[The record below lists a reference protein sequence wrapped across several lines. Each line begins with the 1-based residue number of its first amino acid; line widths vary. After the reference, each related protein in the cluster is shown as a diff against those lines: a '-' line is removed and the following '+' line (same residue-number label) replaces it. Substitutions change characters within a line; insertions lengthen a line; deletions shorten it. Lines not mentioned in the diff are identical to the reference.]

1 MTQFIAQLSVILDAV
16 DVSEATSRLQTLA
29 SLLEDTATDVV
40 FAHHNGDVECN
51 EAVEA
56 ECAASLNGMPSFHRI
71 TGNRR
76 LIRLLDDLYEELD
89 TTDEAHFT
97 EEHMNF
103 LERRFFE
110 IREAMA
116 NANSSLPPDVAKAL
130 RECAR
135 LLADYDTSDGEEG
148 ELYRQLK
155 TLFNTYQPL
164 NEGDLS

>member
-16 DVSEATSRLQTLA
+16 DVSEATRRLQTLA
-29 SLLEDTATDVV
+29 SLLEDTTTDVV

-76 LIRLLDDLYEELD
+76 LIRLLDDLY
-89 TTDEAHFT
+89 
-97 EEHMNF
+97 
-103 LERRFFE
+103 
-110 IREAMA
+110 
-116 NANSSLPPDVAKAL
+116 
-130 RECAR
+130 
-135 LLADYDTSDGEEG
+135 
-148 ELYRQLK
+148 RQLK
-155 TLFNTYQPL
+155 SLLNTYQPL